1 VFCKVLYKRHAV
13 QGLEILSQIVPQLNS
28 VILSSNNFSGVNA
41 LKSLAL
47 AIDMEE
53 NRNLNHIDLR

>member
-1 VFCKVLYKRHAV
+1 
-13 QGLEILSQIVPQLNS
+13 LEILSEIIPQLNS
-28 VILSSNNFSGVNA
+28 VILASNNFSGINA

-53 NRNLNHIDLR
+53 NRNLSHIDLRLDTTKNEYKN